1 MSFPAFLRTRWAAL
15 QSVWARL
22 LQRPE
27 KLLSLHSLLW
37 ALMAAGLA
45 LLLYVLALIPFT
57 PGIRDIRKAKTEQ
70 PAQLVAADGKLLAE
84 YRWVNRAW
92 VPLAE
97 IAPPVVDALI
107 ATEDHRF
114 YGHWGLDWRRTASA
128 VVHTLGGDKQGGSTI
143 TQQLA
148 RNLYPED
155 IGRAPTLTRKIKE
168 AITALKIEALYSKDE
183 ILETYLNTVPFLYN
197 AYGIE
202 MAARTYFDKS
212 ADQLNVLESA
222 TLIGMLKGTAYYNPV
237 LNPERAQA
245 RRNTVLAQMKK
256 RGKLAEAEYA
266 ALSKRPLR
274 IRFERQV
281 ETAGPA
287 PHLAQQLRKQL
298 IDWADRNGYSLY
310 ADGLV
315 IRTTIDYRLQQLAN
329 QAVARQGR
337 ALQGVADGAWAARN
351 AWNPKNPLVRQL
363 VRESARYEAA
373 VAKGAAPDDALK
385 DLLADPAFLRLLR
398 QEKTRVQAGFMAM
411 DPRTG
416 EVRAWVG
423 SRDFAQDPFDHVQV
437 ARRQPGS
444 TFKPFVYGAAFDQGL
459 LPTDTLMDAAV
470 EFPLGNKQVW
480 RPTDGNKPPSDMPM
494 TLSDGLAFSK
504 NTITAQVMQ
513 QVGPARVAE
522 VARAL
527 GVRQSPLE
535 EVPSLALGTSPVTL
549 KEMVTAYSS
558 IANLGRYVEP
568 VLITRIEDRHGKVLE
583 TFAPSAPETVFEP
596 RAAQTLRNTMRGA
609 IDRGTATAIRTRYG
623 IQADVAG
630 KTGTTQDNTDGWFI
644 LMHARVVAGAWAG
657 FNDGRITLRSD
668 AWGQGARSALPMVGE
683 FMQQAIRTRAIN
695 GNDRFVDEFV
705 DTPPPPADGSLGAM
719 REWIRGLFGGDAQSP
734 SAPAPWPGTPPRPS
748 GDGLPPVTTDPAG
761 SSRPPVPAE
770 ERVGG

>member
-15 QSVWARL
+15 RPVWARV

-45 LLLYVLALIPFT
+45 MLLYVLVLIPFT

-128 VVHTLGGDKQGGSTI
+128 LVRTLGGDKQGGSTI

-155 IGRAPTLTRKIKE
+155 IGRAPTLTRKLKE

-256 RGKLAEAEYA
+256 RGKLGEAEYA

-337 ALQGVADGAWAARN
+337 AL
-351 AWNPKNPLVRQL
+351 
-363 VRESARYEAA
+363 
-373 VAKGAAPDDALK
+373 
-385 DLLADPAFLRLLR
+385 
-398 QEKTRVQAGFMAM
+398 
-411 DPRTG
+411 
-416 EVRAWVG
+416 
-423 SRDFAQDPFDHVQV
+423 
-437 ARRQPGS
+437 
-444 TFKPFVYGAAFDQGL
+444 
-459 LPTDTLMDAAV
+459 
-470 EFPLGNKQVW
+470 
-480 RPTDGNKPPSDMPM
+480 
-494 TLSDGLAFSK
+494 
-504 NTITAQVMQ
+504 
-513 QVGPARVAE
+513 
-522 VARAL
+522 
-527 GVRQSPLE
+527 
-535 EVPSLALGTSPVTL
+535 
-549 KEMVTAYSS
+549 
-558 IANLGRYVEP
+558 
-568 VLITRIEDRHGKVLE
+568 
-583 TFAPSAPETVFEP
+583 
-596 RAAQTLRNTMRGA
+596 
-609 IDRGTATAIRTRYG
+609 
-623 IQADVAG
+623 
-630 KTGTTQDNTDGWFI
+630 
-644 LMHARVVAGAWAG
+644 
-657 FNDGRITLRSD
+657 
-668 AWGQGARSALPMVGE
+668 
-683 FMQQAIRTRAIN
+683 
-695 GNDRFVDEFV
+695 
-705 DTPPPPADGSLGAM
+705 
-719 REWIRGLFGGDAQSP
+719 
-734 SAPAPWPGTPPRPS
+734 
-748 GDGLPPVTTDPAG
+748 
-761 SSRPPVPAE
+761 
-770 ERVGG
+770 